1 MMLIV
6 GVIEFLWIITLLNF
20 IQNQVLNSLENKK
33 RGVLDFV
40 SKGEKLMKD
49 PNCPKFLESHV
60 QKLKEAWEDT
70 NEKAQKRKKELT
82 GKNYEL

>member
-1 MMLIV
+1 
-6 GVIEFLWIITLLNF
+6 
-20 IQNQVLNSLENKK
+20 
-33 RGVLDFV
+33 
-40 SKGEKLMKD
+40 MKD

-82 GKNYEL
+82 GNFKLQI

>member
-1 MMLIV
+1 ML
-6 GVIEFLWIITLLNF
+6 FST
-20 IQNQVLNSLENKK
+20 QVLNSLENKK
-33 RGVLDFV
+33 RGVLDFL

-70 NEKAQKRKKELT
+70 NEKAQKRKKELE
-82 GKNYEL
+82 GNDNFISAHLVIQDKAINFL

>member
-1 MMLIV
+1 
-6 GVIEFLWIITLLNF
+6 
-20 IQNQVLNSLENKK
+20 
-33 RGVLDFV
+33 
-40 SKGEKLMKD
+40 MKD

-82 GKNYEL
+82 GNFKLKKYREHNSFIDSAFCMKYLVWSYIQKPLLQIT

>member
-1 MMLIV
+1 MT
-6 GVIEFLWIITLLNF
+6 IILNSNS
-20 IQNQVLNSLENKK
+20 IQTQVLNSLENKK
-33 RGVLDFV
+33 RGVLDFL

-82 GKNYEL
+82 GKRNEL

>member
-1 MMLIV
+1 
-6 GVIEFLWIITLLNF
+6 
-20 IQNQVLNSLENKK
+20 
-33 RGVLDFV
+33 
-40 SKGEKLMKD
+40 MKD

-82 GKNYEL
+82 GNLMLKQYGHYNILRNFISNIWCAHIFQKLLLQIT

>member
-1 MMLIV
+1 
-6 GVIEFLWIITLLNF
+6 
-20 IQNQVLNSLENKK
+20 
-33 RGVLDFV
+33 
-40 SKGEKLMKD
+40 MKD

-82 GKNYEL
+82 GNNLQPNELQVFELHSSNDENMN

>member
-1 MMLIV
+1 MIQ
-6 GVIEFLWIITLLNF
+6 GKFWQFLWITTLLNF

-33 RGVLDFV
+33 RGVLDFL

-82 GKNYEL
+82 GKNYQL